1 MVFINKKELKNKMIK
16 VEVQPVVC
24 DYGVFENGELKLI
37 LDSRSNAELIK
48 NILEADNQ
56 NKVVNMVFKEGEE

>member
-1 MVFINKKELKNKMIK
+1 MIK
-16 VEVQPVVC
+16 VEVRPVVC

-56 NKVVNMVFKEGEE
+56 NKVVNMIFKEGEE